1 MGDRASSADID
12 LKFSFLSL
20 CCKRF
25 IIFLLF
31 HILDGRGCLL
41 KAQQVFSQ
49 EVSTT
54 SDRFTNKMDFW
65 ENQSRSETGGL
76 LHRKIMDRTVLNT
89 VNTNFRLRKAILNEK
104 ENDDIIMSI
113 LIKSK
118 DNLEIYKSSLNGEK
132 TCNRDN
138 LRCKTLFTQVFFIL

>member
-1 MGDRASSADID
+1 MINQKSGPYHDIKVRWACQDGLDRPNSKISSESGLEKIFGQTWTEMIELCMRRHMGDRASSADID

-65 ENQSRSETGGL
+65 EN
-76 LHRKIMDRTVLNT
+76 
-89 VNTNFRLRKAILNEK
+89 
-104 ENDDIIMSI
+104 
-113 LIKSK
+113 
-118 DNLEIYKSSLNGEK
+118 
-132 TCNRDN
+132 
-138 LRCKTLFTQVFFIL
+138 